1 MENAK
6 HYRYGWASQQ
16 AEKQYDIY
24 TGITNDPHNRYMTGY
39 AYYDRYG
46 KSYRSHS
53 VDEFFQEE
61 MPPVPKDFPYG
72 AGLWSQFHEQ
82 LQINALYMAAAE
94 LEVQEDWKVNIVN
107 CNNAVGVNR
116 KEEFMEW
123 AVNCWINKSTDI
135 DIFTDGNSFAQP
147 YSKKVYKAVI
157 KSLKSNQRANE
168 KARQKYLKQKAA
180 QLASELRE
188 VEGLLKA

>member
-1 MENAK
+1 MK
-6 HYRYGWASQQ
+6 KDYRYGWAYQE

-24 TGITNDPHNRYMTGY
+24 TGITDDPYKRYMTGY
-39 AYYDRYG
+39 ARYEQYG
-46 KSYRSHS
+46 KCYHANR
-53 VDEFFQEE
+53 VEELFQEE
-61 MPPVPKDFPYG
+61 MPPVPKDFPYS

-82 LQINALYMAAAE
+82 LQINALYRAAVE
-94 LEVQEDWKVNIVN
+94 LEEQEDWKVNIVN

-135 DIFTDGNSFAQP
+135 DIFTDGYIAQP
-147 YSKKVYKAVI
+147 YSKKVCKAVI

>member
-1 MENAK
+1 
-6 HYRYGWASQQ
+6 
-16 AEKQYDIY
+16 
-24 TGITNDPHNRYMTGY
+24 
-39 AYYDRYG
+39 
-46 KSYRSHS
+46 
-53 VDEFFQEE
+53 
-61 MPPVPKDFPYG
+61 
-72 AGLWSQFHEQ
+72 
-82 LQINALYMAAAE
+82 MAAAE

-147 YSKKVYKAVI
+147 YSKKVCKAVI
-157 KSLKSNQRANE
+157 KSLKSNQRADE
-168 KARQKYLKQKAA
+168 KARQRYLKQKAA
-180 QLASELRE
+180 KLASELRE